1 MSTPDRMLLLRYLHG
16 DLPVAK
22 RHRVEQMLKDDA
34 EAKAQLARLRALQ
47 HTLQSA
53 DRSFD
58 DGFAGRVLGRLPE
71 PEPVRERAGLFIDP
85 ALYDA
90 LQGMFV
96 RVALA
101 AALLIGGVGGYN
113 IAMFDDD
120 AASPVEAALGLPDAT
135 LQAAAYDT
143 LLPPEE

>member
-1 MSTPDRMLLLRYLHG
+1 MSKTERTLLLRYLHG
-16 DLPVAK
+16 DLPVAE
-22 RHRVEQMLKDDA
+22 RDRVEQMLEDDA
-34 EAKAQLARLRALQ
+34 DAKAELGRLRALQ
-47 HTLQSA
+47 HTMQSV
-53 DRSFD
+53 DRSFEA
-58 DGFAGRVLGRLPE
+58 GFADRVLDRLPKTE
-71 PEPVRERAGLFIDP
+71 SVHERAQMSIDP

-101 AALLIGGVGGYN
+101 AALLIGSVGGYN
-113 IAMFDDD
+113 IATFEN

>member
-16 DLPVAK
+16 DLPVAE
-22 RHRVEQMLKDDA
+22 RVRVEQMLKDDV
-34 EAKAQLARLRALQ
+34 EAKAQIARLRALQ
-47 HTLQSA
+47 HTLQSV
-53 DRSFD
+53 DRSFE
-58 DGFAGRVLGRLPE
+58 DGFAGRVLDRLPE
-71 PEPVRERAGLFIDP
+71 PEPVRERADLFIDP

-113 IAMFDDD
+113 IAAFDDD